1 VLFPCRASRGFACRF
16 AEKVARDVDYRKPS
30 PLFRMCLKICFDEDL
45 HGFLACV
52 HFDTDRRIAEIDL
65 MGRPFFPRIIACAMS
80 LLPLLEQPLSKAPHN
95 LPPALRAL
103 SARALSAIELPPQDS
118 NLPPGPC
125 SHRVRAFHVA
135 SVVDSPRESP
145 KECIPVVA

>member
-1 VLFPCRASRGFACRF
+1 LSRPGKSVLFPCRASRGFACRF

-65 MGRPFFPRIIACAMS
+65 MAATV
-80 LLPLLEQPLSKAPHN
+80 LPSDNRMRH
-95 LPPALRAL
+95 
-103 SARALSAIELPPQDS
+103 
-118 NLPPGPC
+118 
-125 SHRVRAFHVA
+125 
-135 SVVDSPRESP
+135 
-145 KECIPVVA
+145 VVATPLGTAAI